1 MTEPH
6 YIDDCV
12 TLFHGDCRAVLAEM
26 EPNSVDCVVTDPPYD
41 LTNRTPDVK
50 GCAACGR
57 TLGGSDGNPEVCP
70 RCGGELS
77 RQRSVQRKGF
87 MNQNWDGTG
96 VAFDPV
102 TWEAVLRVLKPG
114 GFLVAFGGTRTQH
127 RMVCAIEDA
136 GFEIRD
142 SVSIL
147 WATGVGFPKS
157 LSVSKAIDKLMG
169 AEREV
174 VGTAVHADGHVQRSS
189 ESIGYGGSDPVADH
203 RQVTAPATPEAERW
217 AGFGT
222 ALKPAY
228 EPLILA
234 RKPLTAVPLW
244 WEDVIS
250 IHHRISG
257 LMCLLLSPAKLAE
270 LCSPSSH
277 HESEEGCV
285 SALVSAA
292 ASNMGPSTAKS
303 DVTDTF
309 RSPVAASTFWNIAC
323 SWNGIL
329 GALSDQ
335 MNTSTTSTEFGT
347 TTACRILNSLLPA
360 NISPNTMPACE
371 CLPGGQASHV
381 TAAAPG
387 SSDFWSSWLL
397 TLSAS
402 VPETAIE
409 PTALSVCATLACIA
423 EELLS
428 VRAVEPT
435 VGGTATSNTDGNNAP
450 SVEPVVLAR
459 KPLDGTVAQNVLTH
473 GTGALNIDGCRVAG
487 PVPSV
492 PQPVFGVN
500 DSGVTDFGSGV
511 GRNGEMSTSTG
522 RWPAN
527 LLLVHNPDCVL
538 SGTKT
543 FRGNVAVNRNRDAV
557 RGPNAPYVPAVNTTE
572 DQGYVDEDGN
582 ETTAAWV
589 CTEGCPAALIDRQSG
604 DRPSAGGAAFS
615 RNPVLQGG
623 LDRTQADGRQI
634 GFGDKGGASRF
645 FSQFGWDHDDMVP
658 VMYSAKAPSKER
670 PFYMNEAGDRV
681 AHPTVKPLSIMRWV
695 TKLVT
700 PPGGVVLDPFAGSGS
715 TIEAALLEG
724 FNAVGVEM
732 TDEYLPLIEQ
742 RINRA
747 YTSIESTPEPDP
759 TLF

>member
-6 YIDDCV
+6 YTDDRV

-50 GCAACGR
+50 GCSACGR

-87 MNQNWDGTG
+87 MGKSWDGTG
-96 VAFDPV
+96 VAFDPA

-114 GFLVAFGGTRTQH
+114 GFLAAFGGTRTQH

-142 SVSIL
+142 SVSMI
-147 WATGVGFPKS
+147 WAYGSGFPKGQG
-157 LSVSKAIDKLMG
+157 V
-169 AEREV
+169 
-174 VGTAVHADGHVQRSS
+174 
-189 ESIGYGGSDPVADH
+189 
-203 RQVTAPATPEAERW
+203 
-217 AGFGT
+217 
-222 ALKPAY
+222 LKPAV
-228 EPLILA
+228 EPVALA
-234 RKPLTAVPLW
+234 RKPFK
-244 WEDVIS
+244 
-250 IHHRISG
+250 G
-257 LMCLLLSPAKLAE
+257 
-270 LCSPSSH
+270 
-277 HESEEGCV
+277 
-285 SALVSAA
+285 
-292 ASNMGPSTAKS
+292 TAKAN
-303 DVTDTF
+303 
-309 RSPVAASTFWNIAC
+309 VAA
-323 SWNGIL
+323 
-329 GALSDQ
+329 
-335 MNTSTTSTEFGT
+335 
-347 TTACRILNSLLPA
+347 
-360 NISPNTMPACE
+360 
-371 CLPGGQASHV
+371 
-381 TAAAPG
+381 
-387 SSDFWSSWLL
+387 
-397 TLSAS
+397 
-402 VPETAIE
+402 
-409 PTALSVCATLACIA
+409 
-423 EELLS
+423 
-428 VRAVEPT
+428 
-435 VGGTATSNTDGNNAP
+435 
-450 SVEPVVLAR
+450 
-459 KPLDGTVAQNVLTH
+459 H
-473 GTGALNIDGCRVAG
+473 GTGALNIDGCRVATGGEQYNAG
-487 PVPSV
+487 PGGAREIYG
-492 PQPVFGVN
+492 QFKDHYERG
-500 DSGVTDFGSGV
+500 T
-511 GRNGEMSTSTG
+511 GRVAPTQG

-543 FRGNVAVNRNRDAV
+543 FRGNVAVNRNRDAA

-589 CTEGCPAALIDRQSG
+589 CTEGCPAALIDSQSG

-615 RNPVLQGG
+615 RNPILQGG

-670 PFYMNEAGDRV
+670 PFYMNEAGERV
-681 AHPTVKPLSIMRWV
+681 AHSTVKPLSVMRWLI
-695 TKLVT
+695 KLVA
-700 PPGGVVLDPFAGSGS
+700 PPGGVVLDPFTGSGT